1 MDRKNW
7 FIGTLLFV
15 SVFVMT
21 GVIAR
26 LWMQDRA
33 QKETLTGNCKI
44 ERDFVT
50 VVLIDD
56 TDPITLERD
65 EAAAFILKLAED
77 APRYSRFALYTLSD
91 ASAGKKEPALELCNP
106 FGKTDRANKWTED
119 ENELKRARNRFLREI
134 KKITQS
140 LLDVKE
146 KPFSPI
152 MEGIR
157 FVAVSEFFPLKED
170 ARRHLLIVSD
180 MMQNTRDFSMFDKKQ
195 QKEFDQF
202 KRRPYYRRLKTKAL
216 ENARVSV
223 FELTRDSAAQNDD
236 MIRFWKEYFRD
247 QKTET
252 TDFVR

>member
-7 FIGTLLFV
+7 VVGALLLVVLFAAI
-15 SVFVMT
+15 S
-21 GVIAR
+21 GIAR
-26 LWMQDRA
+26 LWMRDRA
-33 QKETLTGNCKI
+33 QKEMLTGNCKI
-44 ERDFVT
+44 ERDFVS

-65 EAAAFILKLAED
+65 EAAAFILKSAED
-77 APRYSRFALYTLSD
+77 SPRYSRFALYKLSD
-91 ASAGKKEPALELCNP
+91 AAAGKKEPALELCNP
-106 FGKTDRANKWTED
+106 FGKTDRVNKLTED
-119 ENELKRARNRFLREI
+119 ANELKRARNKFLREV

-140 LLDVKE
+140 LLDVQE

-157 FVAVSEFFPLKED
+157 FVAVTEFFPLKED
-170 ARRHLLIVSD
+170 ARRNLIVVSD

-195 QKEFDQF
+195 QKEFDRF

-223 FELTRDSAAQNDD
+223 FELTRTSPAQDD
-236 MIRFWKEYFRD
+236 GVIRFWEEYFRD

-252 TDFVR
+252 ADFVR